1 MLNDDPFDD
10 HSKDSRPLLE
20 VDDLHVSFAAH
31 GGEVQAVRGV
41 SFTLREGETLAVV
54 GESGCGK
61 SVTARSL
68 MRLLPGRTAC
78 IKRGSIR
85 YRGRELTALP
95 EAEMRRLRGPELAM
109 VFQDAMTAL
118 HPTLTIGEQLM
129 EGLLLHERLTR
140 GEARRRA
147 LEVLEEVGIG
157 QGPARLGQYPHEFS
171 GGMRQ
176 RIMIAMALS
185 CRPSVLLA
193 DEPTTALDVTIQ
205 AQILDLLRGVQ
216 RERGVSVLLI
226 THDLGVVAEAADR
239 VAVMYAGRIVE
250 SGTAGEI
257 FRSPRHPYT
266 QGLLASMPRLDTP
279 KGRPLL
285 SIPGTP
291 PDLYAPPPGC
301 AFAPRCP
308 RAMDV
313 CGRYAPPA
321 AVITPTH
328 AASCWLL
335 DPRAPQAGPEPQAV
349 RSPGPALTLRS
360 QTSHSTK
367 ERIS

>member
-1 MLNDDPFDD
+1 MIDDPFDD
-10 HSKDSRPLLE
+10 HSKDSRLLLE

-129 EGLLLHERLTR
+129 EGLLIHDRLTR
-140 GEARRRA
+140 GEARRKA

-157 QGPARLGQYPHEFS
+157 QGPARLGQYLHEFS

-176 RIMIAMALS
+176 RIMIAMALI